1 MRRPALEAQRY
12 GRQMT
17 MRLSQVLLRHV
28 LYRTTSSTPLR
39 FLEVP
44 TSTDNRIEGLCDE
57 IRALCGEP
65 FSSQTEAQLRKLA
78 RELRMAIRQH
88 VDMAK
93 SSLTVK
99 KTAIA
104 ERDPDEK

>member
-1 MRRPALEAQRY
+1 LWQTDDNAFVSGTAPACTVSNNIVDSAKIL
-12 GRQMT
+12 
-17 MRLSQVLLRHV
+17 V
-28 LYRTTSSTPLR
+28 
-39 FLEVP
+39 VP
-44 TSTDNRIEGLCDE
+44 TSTDNRIEGLYAE

-78 RELRMAIRQH
+78 RELRMEIRQH